1 MDVVKERLA
10 QAICG
15 RVAAL
20 VNLDQ
25 GAANKEVTQQL
36 FARMRALLRRR
47 RWQDAVEIAYHLMME
62 REGASRKGALDEAA
76 KR

>member
-1 MDVVKERLA
+1 MAVVKERLA
-10 QAICG
+10 QAICD

-36 FARMRALLRRR
+36 LARIRALLRRH
-47 RWQDAVEIAYHLMME
+47 RWQDAVETAYHLMME
-62 REGASRKGALDEAA
+62 RNGASDKGALDAA
-76 KR
+76 EN